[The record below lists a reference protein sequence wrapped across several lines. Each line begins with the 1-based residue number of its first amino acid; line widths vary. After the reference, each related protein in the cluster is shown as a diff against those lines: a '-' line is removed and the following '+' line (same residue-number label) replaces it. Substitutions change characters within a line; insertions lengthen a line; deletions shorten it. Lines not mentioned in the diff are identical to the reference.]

1 MIPSQMLKGTLE
13 GCILAVLGQR
23 ETYGYEISQQ
33 LERFGFGKIA
43 EGTIYP
49 LLLRLEKNGLAEAL
63 YRQSEVGPRRK
74 YYRLTAAGREELAA
88 FIQNY
93 RALRGAVDNLL
104 RETKGAQGHEPEN
117 ETTAHSQQ

>member
-13 GCILAVLGQR
+13 GCVLAVIGER

-33 LERFGFGKIA
+33 LERFGFGRIA

-49 LLLRLEKNGLAEAL
+49 LLLRLEKNGLVEAV

-74 YYRLTAAGREELAA
+74 YYRLTAAGERELAA

-93 RALRGAVDNLL
+93 QALSRAVDNLL
-104 RETKGAQGHEPEN
+104 RETKGADSHEPQN
-117 ETTAHSQQ
+117 